1 MGVQCITTDDINGL
15 ARGRSVVRSLAC
27 WLGLPLPAN
36 RHLPLGGVLFYLC
49 TFVYNEQIY
58 EKDRESTTS
67 RSSQVVHKPIILTL
81 LAPSLSPNPQGESL
95 PLFSLLLCSFGLC
108 SSTLNSPR
116 RAEEAAVGK
125 YIKIKLYKPGVCG

>member
-1 MGVQCITTDDINGL
+1 MHYPRRHQ
-15 ARGRSVVRSLAC
+15 RVRSWSVGRPFARL
-27 WLGLPLPAN
+27 LGLPLPAN

-108 SSTLNSPR
+108 SSTLNS
-116 RAEEAAVGK
+116 EEAAVGK
-125 YIKIKLYKPGVCG
+125 YIKIKLYNTWSVWVKFTEQGM